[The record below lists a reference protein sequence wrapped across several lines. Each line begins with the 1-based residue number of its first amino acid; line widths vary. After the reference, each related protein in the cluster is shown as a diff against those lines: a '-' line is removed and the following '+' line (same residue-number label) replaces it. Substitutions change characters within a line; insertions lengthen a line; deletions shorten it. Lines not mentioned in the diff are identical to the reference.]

1 MIYINIIPHIC
12 IKVCMKRV
20 LLLLCLFCVAFSL
33 CGQDRKTEFSVKT
46 VIDQTAFD
54 LLEVTAGYKID
65 NRVFGAGLGFGVER
79 LIGGEKSFKGIYPVS
94 VFYRGYTQLGSSS
107 RWSLY
112 GDAAVGYYL
121 NFGTR
126 GFFVRVQPGLS
137 VVLRGN
143 CLFFF
148 GPSVQYFQSQRFYG
162 LGMGITL

>member
-1 MIYINIIPHIC
+1 
-12 IKVCMKRV
+12 MKRV
-20 LLLLCLFCVAFSL
+20 LLLLCLFCAAFSL
-33 CGQDRKTEFSVKT
+33 YGQNRKTEFSIKAI
-46 VIDQTAFD
+46 IDQTTFD
-54 LLEVTAGYKID
+54 LLEVTAGYQID

-79 LIGGEKSFKGIYPVS
+79 LIGGEKSFKGVYPIS
-94 VFYRGYTQLGSSS
+94 VFYRGYTHLGSSS

-121 NFGTR
+121 NFGVG

-137 VVLRGN
+137 VVIHGN
-143 CLFFF
+143 NSFFF